1 MANLKKT
8 THKGV
13 YEIEKN
19 RFCYRLNINKKGL
32 KIDTTCRLDEN
43 GRPYV
48 GTHTYWG
55 MGKFG
60 RFQGMSQNIS
70 YTLTPEKI
78 KKFFLQQ
85 KAMQQEC
92 VCLLI
97 MLMILLR

>member
-43 GRPYV
+43 GKPFTTKTAARDAYNKARTEV
-48 GTHTYWG
+48 LQL
-55 MGKFG
+55 GKLE
-60 RFQGMSQNIS
+60 NKHE
-70 YTLTPEKI
+70 YTLAEIYELYLKSPFVLE
-78 KKFFLQQ
+78 
-85 KAMQQEC
+85 
-92 VCLLI
+92 
-97 MLMILLR
+97 